1 MESITVITITRN
13 RPKLLKR
20 AIASVQKQ
28 KCCCT
33 FKHLVLVDDCEKTQR
48 MLKKNPYTY
57 SNFTWHFMPRL
68 SWERSGPGRS
78 SRLRNHG
85 VKITDSQW
93 ICFLDD
99 DNEWKENHLQ
109 ELIDCL
115 HETGFRAAHSH
126 MIIVNKDGTPF
137 LDRRLPWCRNLEE
150 GKQMYIELCSQGVFT
165 PGSCIVKDRADP
177 IDHPNPVRTVD
188 TGEWLL
194 ARELLIEVPFRDDFN
209 AVDEANVTGED
220 DKLLTDL
227 INKKEPI
234 ACSNQ
239 PTLIYYLGG
248 YSNNFDGEY
257 DSSFAWR

>member
-1 MESITVITITRN
+1 MEKMEN
-13 RPKLLKR
+13 GKR
-20 AIASVQKQ
+20 IIS
-28 KCCCT
+28 
-33 FKHLVLVDDCEKTQR
+33 EKGKR
-48 MLKKNPYTY
+48 ELDNKGIKKI
-57 SNFTWHFMPRL
+57 
-68 SWERSGPGRS
+68 E
-78 SRLRNHG
+78 
-85 VKITDSQW
+85 
-93 ICFLDD
+93 
-99 DNEWKENHLQ
+99 
-109 ELIDCL
+109 
-115 HETGFRAAHSH
+115 
-126 MIIVNKDGTPF
+126 
-137 LDRRLPWCRNLEE
+137 NLENIICGYHLSIMRPYE
-150 GKQMYIELCSQGVFT
+150 NLDGGYLFRTLQCKSINVQFELCSQGVFT